1 MDDRRGLLKDAL
13 VKFIAGIILIGLL
26 IFLPAWDIKWSEG
39 WLFMGLLFIPMC
51 IAGVVMYLKAP
62 DLLRSRLRNKESQ
75 GEQKTVIRL
84 SGLMFVA
91 AFVAAGLNHRFGWMK
106 FPRSMV
112 ISGCVVFLCAYIM
125 FAEVLREN
133 AYLSRVI
140 EVQEGQKV
148 VDTGLYAVVRHPMY
162 SATVFLFLS
171 MALILDSP
179 ISFIIMLLYIP
190 MIAVRAVNEEK
201 VLEKE
206 LEGYTEYEKKVRY
219 RIIPYIW

>member
-84 SGLMFVA
+84 SGLMFIA

>member
-84 SGLMFVA
+84 SGL
-91 AFVAAGLNHRFGWMK
+91 
-106 FPRSMV
+106 
-112 ISGCVVFLCAYIM
+112 
-125 FAEVLREN
+125 
-133 AYLSRVI
+133 
-140 EVQEGQKV
+140 
-148 VDTGLYAVVRHPMY
+148 
-162 SATVFLFLS
+162 
-171 MALILDSP
+171 
-179 ISFIIMLLYIP
+179 
-190 MIAVRAVNEEK
+190 
-201 VLEKE
+201 
-206 LEGYTEYEKKVRY
+206 
-219 RIIPYIW
+219 

>member
-1 MDDRRGLLKDAL
+1 MDDRKGLLKDAL
-13 VKFIAGIILIGLL
+13 VKFTAGIILIGLL
-26 IFLPAWDIKWSEG
+26 IFLPAWDIKWREG
-39 WLFMGLLFIPMC
+39 WLFMALLFIPMC
-51 IAGVVMYLKAP
+51 IAGVVMYLKAA
-62 DLLRSRLRNKESQ
+62 DLLRSRLRNKENQ

-179 ISFIIMLLYIP
+179 ISFIIMLVYIP
-190 MIAVRAVNEEK
+190 IIAVRAVNEEK

>member
-13 VKFIAGIILIGLL
+13 VKFTAGIILIGLL
-26 IFLPAWDIKWSEG
+26 IFLPAWDIKWREG

-125 FAEVLREN
+125 FGEVLREN

>member
-13 VKFIAGIILIGLL
+13 VKFTAGIILIGLL

-62 DLLRSRLRNKESQ
+62 DLLRSRLRNRESQ

-148 VDTGLYAVVRHPMY
+148 VDTGLYGVVRHPMY
-162 SATVFLFLS
+162 AVTLALFLAMPLVLGS
-171 MALILDSP
+171 PLSFAVMLCYVPLI
-179 ISFIIMLLYIP
+179 
-190 MIAVRAVNEEK
+190 VRRIRNEEQ
-201 VLEKE
+201 VLEKG
-206 LEGYTEYEKKVRY
+206 LAGYAEYEKKVRW
-219 RIIPYIW
+219 RLIPGIW